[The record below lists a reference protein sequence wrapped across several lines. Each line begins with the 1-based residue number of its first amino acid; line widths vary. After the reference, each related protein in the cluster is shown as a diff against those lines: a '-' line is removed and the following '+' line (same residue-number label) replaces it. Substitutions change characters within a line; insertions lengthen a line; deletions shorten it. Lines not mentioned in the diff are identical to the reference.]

1 VVNKGLLAL
10 GLFKSLDAKDLI
22 NPATGRNWFYPHG
35 CCHHIGLDVHDLGT
49 YGLLEAGMVITI
61 EPGIYIPAGSNCDEK
76 WWDIPVRIEDD
87 YLITTDGI
95 ELLSDDAPRKSS
107 EIEALMKEVSAFE
120 QFNLPTLED

>member
-1 VVNKGLLAL
+1 
-10 GLFKSLDAKDLI
+10 
-22 NPATGRNWFYPHG
+22 
-35 CCHHIGLDVHDLGT
+35 
-49 YGLLEAGMVITI
+49 
-61 EPGIYIPAGSNCDEK
+61 